1 MDDNLMWSC
10 DKDKMQKSILHI
22 RKYLRDCLTSNLQIQ
37 SFCFVFLNQIY
48 KNNKQTKVSGALL
61 AHIKLN
67 LEMKRTLDNRYN
79 KSCNLDHTHLRSFRK
94 TQTSQCIMWHFD
106 AEQ

>member
-10 DKDKMQKSILHI
+10 DKDKMQKSVLHI
-22 RKYLRDCLTSNLQIQ
+22 YKYLRDCLTSNLWIQ
-37 SFCFVFLNQIY
+37 SFCFVFLIKFIRTTNSA
-48 KNNKQTKVSGALL
+48 KVSGALL
-61 AHIKLN
+61 AHTKLN

-106 AEQ
+106 AEK